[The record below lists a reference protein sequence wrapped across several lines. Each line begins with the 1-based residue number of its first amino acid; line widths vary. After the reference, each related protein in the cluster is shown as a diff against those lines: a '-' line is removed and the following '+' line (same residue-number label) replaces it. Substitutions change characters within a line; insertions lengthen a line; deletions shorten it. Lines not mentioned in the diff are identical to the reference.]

1 MNDSSIYRWGRVM
14 ARRRRAVIGLWAA
27 VLVGCAALY
36 PSLHDALGAPDYG
49 VLGSESAHAADVI
62 EERFPDYGS
71 EQDVIV
77 FQSTIHQANQPAFR
91 HIVGQALRAAEAQT
105 FVKKIVSPYAPN
117 APGLISKDRHAAI
130 APVGIA
136 GDPRQLVDRTES
148 LQDEMDRAAGRGV
161 EVWVTGYSP
170 VAGTLSK
177 ISQEDV
183 KRAETF
189 GLPVA
194 LVFLLFALG
203 AAVAA
208 AVPLTFAGLGL
219 LLTYGVFAL
228 LATAFNFDQFLVT
241 IATMIGVG
249 IGIDYALF
257 IVSRFREEL
266 AHQAGEGSGE
276 VDVDHAVGVAIATS
290 GHTVLVSGLIVGVAL
305 TSLFVISAPI
315 FYEFAIG
322 AATVALCMI
331 LISCTLLP
339 AVLAMLGSRINRGG
353 LPQRLQ
359 PRDAH
364 PVSGDEQGPWG
375 RLAMTVMRHAKLAA
389 SLTIAILLLAAV
401 PLLDIDYGVD
411 FGFTALAD
419 TPAGQG
425 QEVLATSF
433 GPGALAPI
441 EVVTSGRGGTPLDR
455 RGEERTAALA
465 RELRK
470 DDAVARLTAV
480 KGEGAML
487 LSVQATTAIDA
498 PDTEK
503 LVRDIRETLAP
514 PIEADGG
521 PEVSV
526 GGATARVADL
536 SDETLA
542 KFPLVL
548 ALVLGLSFMTLLF
561 VFRSIVLPIK
571 AVVMNLLATAAT
583 VGLTV
588 LVFQEGIGEGLLG
601 FESAGFIQVYLP
613 LTVFA
618 LLFGLSTDY
627 EIFLISRM
635 QETWRATHDNEL
647 AVAAGVEHT
656 ARVISTAAAIMVI
669 VFGSFLTASFLELK
683 EYGFALA
690 LAIALDATLIRLV
703 LVPAL
708 MHLFGARNW
717 WLPFAGT
724 ETAGRP
730 SHLAGGSDR
739 DA

>member
-1 MNDSSIYRWGRVM
+1 M
-14 ARRRRAVIGLWAA
+14 ARHRRAVIALWAV

-62 EERFPDYGS
+62 EERFPGYGS

-77 FQSTIHQANQPAFR
+77 FQSSAHQANEPAFQ
-91 HIVGQALRAAEAQT
+91 HIVGQALQAAQAQS
-105 FVKKIVSPYAPN
+105 FVKRIVSPYAPN

-136 GDPRQLVDRTES
+136 GNPRQLVDRTER
-148 LQDEMDRAAGRGV
+148 LQDEMDRAAGHDV
-161 EVWVTGYSP
+161 NVWLTGYSP

-203 AAVAA
+203 AAAAA

-219 LLTYGVFAL
+219 LLTYGVFSL

-266 AHQAGEGSGE
+266 ARQAGRGSGE
-276 VDVDHAVGVAIATS
+276 VDVDHAVGIAIETS

-331 LISCTLLP
+331 LTSCTLLP
-339 AVLAMLGSRINRGG
+339 AVLAVLGPRINRGA

-364 PVSGDEQGPWG
+364 PAAGEKQGPWG

-389 SLTIAILLLAAV
+389 ALTMTILLLAAV
-401 PLLDIDYGVD
+401 PLLNINYGVD
-411 FGFTALAD
+411 FGFTALAG

-425 QEVLATSF
+425 QQALAASF

-441 EVVTSGRGGTPLDR
+441 EVVASGRDGGPINR
-455 RGEERTAALA
+455 QGEKRAVALA
-465 RELRK
+465 GELRK
-470 DDAVARLTAV
+470 EDAVARVTV
-480 KGEGAML
+480 VRGKGAML
-487 LSVQATTAIDA
+487 LSVQATTAIDSPA
-498 PDTEK
+498 TEE
-503 LVRDIRETLAP
+503 LVRHIRGTLAP
-514 PIEADGG
+514 PIEAEGG

-526 GGATARVADL
+526 GGASARVADL
-536 SDETLA
+536 SNETLA

-548 ALVLGLSFMTLLF
+548 ALVLGLSFTTLLF

-627 EIFLISRM
+627 EVFLISRM
-635 QETWRATHDNEL
+635 QETWQATHDNEL
-647 AVAAGVEHT
+647 AVATGVEHT

-724 ETAGRP
+724 KAAAPP
-730 SHLAGGSDR
+730 SPLAEGLDQ